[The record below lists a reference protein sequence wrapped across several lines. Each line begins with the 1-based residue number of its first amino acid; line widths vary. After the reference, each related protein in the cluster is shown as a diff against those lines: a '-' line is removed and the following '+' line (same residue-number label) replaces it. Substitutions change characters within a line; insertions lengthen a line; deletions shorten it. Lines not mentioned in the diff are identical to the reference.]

1 MIFITDNNTAKIMK
15 PCEESFNFPTARV
28 SSQNSP
34 ILSGC
39 FLPIRFM
46 RSDKLNIMRFF
57 QLFIKLITIIGLISN
72 KKLWLFINKKT
83 IESVFYQS
91 YFMRRSAC
99 DANGDRKTRAVC
111 NCHDLAPFPSLCLA
125 NSEPPFLAPAK
136 VPSMKHS
143 VMSIF
148 PRSFK
153 SLANL
158 ISICSNTPFCTQNWK
173 RRWHVW
179 YEGYLPGRSFHGAPV
194 RSIHKIPF
202 RISRLSRKG
211 LPFPSGFFLDG
222 GNKGS
227 IIIHC
232 SFVSSIEHNSV
243 AYSIPLPYF

>member
-1 MIFITDNNTAKIMK
+1 MIFITDNNTTKIMK
-15 PCEESFNFPTARV
+15 PCKESLYFPAARV

-39 FLPIRFM
+39 LLPIRLM
-46 RSDKLNIMRFF
+46 RSYKFYIIRFF
-57 QLFIKLITIIGLISN
+57 QLLIKFITIIGFITN
-72 KKLWLFINKKT
+72 KKLWLLIYKKT
-83 IESVFYQS
+83 IKCLFHQS

-111 NCHDLAPFPSLCLA
+111 DCHDLAAFSSLCFP

-143 VMSIF
+143 VISIL

-153 SLANL
+153 SLANV
-158 ISICSNTPFCTQNWK
+158 ISILSNTPCCTQNWK

-179 YEGYLPGRSFHGAPV
+179 YGGYLPGRSFQGAPV
-194 RSIHKIPF
+194 RSIHKIPL
-202 RISRLSRKG
+202 RISRLSRNG
-211 LPFPSGFFLDG
+211 LPFPSGFFWGG

-227 IIIHC
+227 IIFHC
-232 SFVSSIEHNSV
+232 SFVSSIEHFSV
-243 AYSIPLPYF
+243 AYSIPLLYF